1 MARERF
7 AEEFRQEALRQV
19 VERGYSVN
27 DISKRFELGLVLRTG
42 KLMLFY
48 QLERKFNEGAV
59 VD

>member
-48 QLERKFNEGAV
+48 QLERKFNEGAA